1 MTAVEGCDV
10 QRRRDLDHWRMTTV
24 GEVRMRRMHPK
35 KYALLGFVAVLLMVA
50 SSLYVI
56 DGVNLYQGYQ
66 RAYPDWTSKTGPCGA
81 LITWS
86 PPTVLYT
93 GLYVNQASLVTIRYR
108 SPQPQTLRMTVSIPQ
123 FTQGQTVQVQATPDF
138 RSQAFKPQVLSTSV
152 LDSLVGPGQRP
163 AEVHLHIE
171 NSSGVVCETSAD
183 IVLKSREWM
192 QWYDSAHHIDNTPY
206 LAGWVTPTAAAIR
219 TLLGRA
225 SQRVQDNPTDY
236 EGLSGLPGYIG
247 ATPTE
252 VTEEV
257 DAIFD
262 TLQFDYRL
270 AYASDNIPFLQD
282 SSQRIQLPSDI
293 LNSPAPSGMCVE
305 TTAIMA
311 SAVES
316 LGMRPYFIIL
326 PGHAFL
332 GVALS
337 TSLNPQIGYWETS
350 DLKAGLSITGNQANI
365 SGDIEFTQ
373 SKNAI
378 LETVDVELERQLGIM
393 PIE

>member
-1 MTAVEGCDV
+1 
-10 QRRRDLDHWRMTTV
+10 
-24 GEVRMRRMHPK
+24 MHPK
-35 KYALLGFVAVLLMVA
+35 KYALLGFAAVLLTVA
-50 SSLYVI
+50 STFFVFS
-56 DGVNLYQGYQ
+56 GVKLYQGYQ
-66 RAYPDWTSKTGPCGA
+66 RAYPDWTSATGPCGA

-93 GLYVNQASLVTIRYR
+93 GLYVNQASLLTVRYR
-108 SPQPQTLRMTVSIPQ
+108 SPQPQTLRISVSIPQ
-123 FTQGQTVQVQATPDF
+123 FTQEQTVQVHATPDF
-138 RSQAFKPQVLSTSV
+138 RSQAFKPQVLGTPV
-152 LDSLVGPGQRP
+152 LDSLVGPGQRS
-163 AEVHLHIE
+163 AEVHLHIQ

-183 IVLKSREWM
+183 ILLKSREWM
-192 QWYDSAHHIDNTPY
+192 LWYDSARHIDNTPFV
-206 LAGWVTPTAAAIR
+206 AGWVTPASAAIR
-219 TLLGRA
+219 TLLGQA
-225 SQRVQDNPTDY
+225 SLRVQDNPTDY
-236 EGLSGLPGYIG
+236 PSLSELSGLPGYDLG

-270 AYASDNIPFLQD
+270 TNVSDNIPFLHN
-282 SSQRIQLPSDI
+282 SSQLIQLPSDI

-316 LGMRPYFIIL
+316 LGMRPYFVIV

-332 GVALS
+332 GVALGYS
-337 TSLNPQIGYWETS
+337 PNAPIGYWETS
-350 DLKAGLSITGNQANI
+350 DLNGGLTTDRITGNQANI
-365 SGDIEFTQ
+365 DGDDKFMQYQ
-373 SKNAI
+373 SKQEI
-378 LETVDVELERQLGIM
+378 LETVDVELERQLGIL